1 MTTYIADFDESGIH
15 AGADTSVMAGF
26 VGEARQWR
34 KFEKRISRLDH
45 CGYEIVQKPH
55 AEASLVPSAC
65 DDEVVP
71 HVEHSH

>member
-1 MTTYIADFDESGIH
+1 MKAEPMPELTYRLRLGLWAML
-15 AGADTSVMAGF
+15 AK
-26 VGEARQWR
+26 WR

-55 AEASLVPSAC
+55 AEASLVPSAS